1 MTIFSF
7 AFIGW
12 PHHPT
17 YSIALVNGRADLSEG
32 VEIGLGEDK
41 VRRGMAGRFGQELAG
56 RFGNPRGGSPKL
68 RRSQVRQGQASLS

>member
-17 YSIALVNGRADLSEG
+17 YSIALVNGRADQSEG
-32 VEIGLGEDK
+32 VGIGLD
-41 VRRGMAGRFGQELAG
+41 VDTNRRGMAGRFGQELGG
-56 RFGNPRGGSPKL
+56 RFGNPLDGSPKL
-68 RRSQVRQGQASLS
+68 RRSLVRQGQASLS